1 MEITAKIKDDNL
13 SELLS
18 GGLVYKGEERA
29 IAAILLSDGYVTL
42 QGTNMGDVCTIT
54 PQGKAFI
61 AQGGYTA
68 IKQKKEQR
76 LREAEAA
83 KEKEQQTRLQEIE
96 IQRIVSLELMKKDH
110 EFQLKQNKANRRN
123 NLLAAFISAIIS
135 FVVTLLMQSL

>member
-61 AQGGYTA
+61 AQGGQPLSRR
-68 IKQKKEQR
+68 KNSDLGKLKL
-76 LREAEAA
+76 LRR
-83 KEKEQQTRLQEIE
+83 KNSKPDCRKSKYNVL
-96 IQRIVSLELMKKDH
+96 
-110 EFQLKQNKANRRN
+110 
-123 NLLAAFISAIIS
+123 
-135 FVVTLLMQSL
+135 